1 MGNCRSCS
9 VIWLYAAHFSSYRNL
24 VYCTQCTYC
33 INSVICC
40 PEHGLS
46 LLTWCSSLMSVF
58 SSVCLSVSL
67 GHVSSVSF
75 LQFDQGHSLSR
86 ANDPCMVQGKR
97 DLGEKLSSAGL
108 NRPLYTQTEDVM
120 LFFHFLLSPVKLLMH
135 IQQTIFPEFTVLW
148 PLRPS
153 DSWKKW
159 PAVLTTKFGS
169 RKRNCFHWDGTKLK
183 IRLEIVS

>member
-1 MGNCRSCS
+1 MLF
-9 VIWLYAAHFSSYRNL
+9 WTL
-24 VYCTQCTYC
+24 
-33 INSVICC
+33 
-40 PEHGLS
+40 LS
-46 LLTWCSSLMSVF
+46 LLTWCSSLVSVF
-58 SSVCLSVSL
+58 SCLRAHIQCICRGRL
-67 GHVSSVSF
+67 SF
-75 LQFDQGHSLSR
+75 LQFGQERSLSG
-86 ANDPCMVQGKR
+86 ANDPCTVEGKR
-97 DLGEKLSSAGL
+97 DLGEKPSSAGL
-108 NRPLYTQTEDVM
+108 NRSLYTQTEDVM